1 MLNWDDYNV
10 AEGEAPV
17 AAPQQQAPVQPEVV
31 NKTLETLNEQPA
43 VAAPA
48 TDSVKAAAEV
58 FWRMAKTVAESLLPA
73 DPSGSKARR
82 VSLPFCWR
90 ERKPEEK
97 GLEPS

>member
-31 NKTLETLNEQPA
+31 NKALETFNEQPT

-48 TDSVKAAAEV
+48 TDSASCCGGCRKYRQLPVRRA
-58 FWRMAKTVAESLLPA
+58 RDGRVAYL
-73 DPSGSKARR
+73 
-82 VSLPFCWR
+82 C
-90 ERKPEEK
+90 
-97 GLEPS
+97 